1 MMVLPKEIT
10 DSNVYPCSASKVIVK
25 VFPVMALALSAILLA
40 QSAGSDRLERQAQ
53 GQALTSSHDPAVQIT
68 FGPQFKYAGGQRFPL
83 YGVAEAEQHFYV
95 QANSSGQLQRFY
107 WVQFEHYLPD
117 NTHQYDYPSKRKVDI
132 GGLSFIHDSA
142 VFSDYAGANKNPD
155 SDGGKARALL
165 RKSGMVFPSAMAR
178 IRMVHLT
185 DNSRR
190 KELMIIYG
198 EALDGKAPAGSEEG
212 QEADDKFPE
221 LASGLLKH
229 ATEGMKIERH

>member
-1 MMVLPKEIT
+1 M
-10 DSNVYPCSASKVIVK
+10 K
-25 VFPVMALALSAILLA
+25 VFPVMGFALAVVLFAQGPDSA
-40 QSAGSDRLERQAQ
+40 RLERQVQ
-53 GQALTSSHDPAVQIT
+53 GQVLTSSHDPAVQIT

-95 QANSSGQLQRFY
+95 QANSSGQIQRFY

-117 NTHQYDYPSKRKVDI
+117 NNHQYDYPSKRKADI

-165 RKSGMVFPSAMAR
+165 KKSGMVFPAAMAR

-185 DNSRR
+185 DSSRR

-198 EALDGKAPAGSEEG
+198 EALDGKAPPNSEEG
-212 QEADDKFPE
+212 LEADDKLPE

-229 ATEGMKIERH
+229 AAEGMKIERR